1 MHTLSMRVEHRIK
14 RTISEEFQIPR
25 YLLQPETIFKEDLGF
40 DEFDMLFLSLA
51 LEDEFEFILTEDLQI
66 EEMKDLVKLVLI
78 ELRKNSHLPKHYLA
92 SYTNP

>member
-1 MHTLSMRVEHRIK
+1 MHKLSTRVEHRIK

-51 LEDEFEFILTEDLQI
+51 LEDEFEFLFTEDLRVR
-66 EEMKDLVKLVLI
+66 EMKDLVKLVLTK
-78 ELRKNSHLPKHYLA
+78 LRKSNHLSISYLV
-92 SYTNP
+92 N

>member
-1 MHTLSMRVEHRIK
+1 MHTLSTRVEHRIK

-51 LEDEFEFILTEDLQI
+51 LEDEFEFILTEDLQVK
-66 EEMKDLVKLVLI
+66 EMEDLVKLVLMQ
-78 ELRKNSHLPKHYLA
+78 LRTRSNLSKHYL
-92 SYTNP
+92 TN

>member
-1 MHTLSMRVEHRIK
+1 MHTLSTRVEHRIK

-51 LEDEFEFILTEDLQI
+51 LEDEFEFLFTEDLQVK
-66 EEMKDLVKLVLI
+66 EMRDLVKLIII
-78 ELRKNSHLPKHYLA
+78 ELCKSSHLSTNHLA
-92 SYTNP
+92 N